1 MKQEFVNV
9 PNQDD
14 TQPERTGYYQ
24 EIWNARKRM
33 TKWCA
38 IFALITSVIIA
49 VVVTVNAEPADFK
62 NMLGS
67 AFALFVAVF
76 VCTFPVFLLGYSIAN
91 SSVSDTA
98 IHAAVAA
105 ITGIFT
111 FAVSN
116 IAYNSGHTSIFTI
129 IAMTV
134 SLIAMFA
141 GGIVFLAMCIYRCQ
155 TYTIVCE
162 LIRNETPIWNKK
174 KLGKEFFLLQNPTY
188 LGSATKAVD
197 GHEQST

>member
-1 MKQEFVNV
+1 M
-9 PNQDD
+9 
-14 TQPERTGYYQ
+14 
-24 EIWNARKRM
+24 
-33 TKWCA
+33 
-38 IFALITSVIIA
+38 
-49 VVVTVNAEPADFK
+49 NAEPADFK

-141 GGIVFLAMCIYRCQ
+141 GGIVFLAIAIFYAVYIPVSDVYYC
-155 TYTIVCE
+155 IVCE

>member
-1 MKQEFVNV
+1 M
-9 PNQDD
+9 
-14 TQPERTGYYQ
+14 
-24 EIWNARKRM
+24 
-33 TKWCA
+33 
-38 IFALITSVIIA
+38 
-49 VVVTVNAEPADFK
+49 NAEPADFK

-129 IAMTV
+129 IA
-134 SLIAMFA
+134 
-141 GGIVFLAMCIYRCQ
+141 VFLAIAIFYAVYIPVSDVYYCVRAHK
-155 TYTIVCE
+155 E
-162 LIRNETPIWNKK
+162 RNADLE
-174 KLGKEFFLLQNPTY
+174 
-188 LGSATKAVD
+188 
-197 GHEQST
+197 

>member
-76 VCTFPVFLLGYSIAN
+76 V
-91 SSVSDTA
+91 
-98 IHAAVAA
+98 
-105 ITGIFT
+105 
-111 FAVSN
+111 
-116 IAYNSGHTSIFTI
+116 
-129 IAMTV
+129 
-134 SLIAMFA
+134 
-141 GGIVFLAMCIYRCQ
+141 
-155 TYTIVCE
+155 
-162 LIRNETPIWNKK
+162 
-174 KLGKEFFLLQNPTY
+174 
-188 LGSATKAVD
+188 
-197 GHEQST
+197 

>member
-1 MKQEFVNV
+1 MKRELVNV
-9 PNQDD
+9 PEQYD
-14 TQPERTGYYQ
+14 TQPGKIGYYQ
-24 EIWNARKRM
+24 GMWDKRKKM

-38 IFALITSVIIA
+38 ILALIVSVIIA
-49 VVVTVNAEPADFK
+49 VVAAMNAEPADFK
-62 NMLGS
+62 DTFS
-67 AFALFVAVF
+67 DAFTLFVMVF
-76 VCTFPVFLLGYSIAN
+76 ICAFPISLLGYSIAN

-134 SLIAMFA
+134 SLIAMIV
-141 GGIVFLAMCIYRCQ
+141 GGVLFLAIAAFYAMYIPVSDIYYCVRAH
-155 TYTIVCE
+155 
-162 LIRNETPIWNKK
+162 
-174 KLGKEFFLLQNPTY
+174 KER
-188 LGSATKAVD
+188 KAAV
-197 GHEQST
+197 E